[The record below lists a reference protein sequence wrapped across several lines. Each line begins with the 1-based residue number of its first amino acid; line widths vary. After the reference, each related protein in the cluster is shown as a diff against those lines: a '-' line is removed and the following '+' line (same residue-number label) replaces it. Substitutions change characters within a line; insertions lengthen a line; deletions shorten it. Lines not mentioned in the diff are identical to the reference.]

1 MGHTMLVAEKIHQRV
16 HILPEPLQIEALDF
30 VDFLLSR
37 LEPNL
42 LENIAEIDDLEWST
56 FSLAMAMRGMEDE
69 ESPKYTLDDLKIV
82 F

>member
-1 MGHTMLVAEKIHQRV
+1 MLVTEKIHQRV
-16 HILPEPLQIEALDF
+16 RILPEPLQIEVLDF

-42 LENIAEIDDLEWST
+42 LENIEEIDDLEWSK

-69 ESPKYTLDDLKIV
+69 EGPEYTLDDLKIV